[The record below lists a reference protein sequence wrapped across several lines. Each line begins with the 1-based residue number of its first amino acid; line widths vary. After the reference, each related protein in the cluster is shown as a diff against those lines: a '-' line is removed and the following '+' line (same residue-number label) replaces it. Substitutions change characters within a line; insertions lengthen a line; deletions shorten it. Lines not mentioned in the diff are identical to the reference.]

1 MSIIREFLDKSYC
14 GGFFELNSSYKGIHL
29 EGEIIKLEFKRLYT
43 HLIIKFF
50 DEGLIG
56 ENIFESTLNKLNTN
70 LDEIENLLAK
80 GNYSEHEN
88 MLLNSLFGL
97 LSKND
102 YHSSIRISS
111 YMYSILEYYYNKNF
125 ENILYIDTDTIYM
138 TKFEDED
145 FIKSIGVPYNLSIIN
160 NIYFLRKKQY
170 IFLDNLE
177 IKTRGMSKKYLDGS
191 DIEDVISEM
200 RASIRNKKLKD
211 LGI

>member
-1 MSIIREFLDKSYC
+1 MSIIREFLDKNDC
-14 GGFFELNSSYKGIHL
+14 GGFCELNSSYKGIHI
-29 EGEIIKLEFKRLYT
+29 EDEIIKLEFKKLYT

-56 ENIFESTLNKLNTN
+56 EDIFDLVLNKLNTN
-70 LDEIENLLAK
+70 LDEIENLLTK
-80 GNYSEHEN
+80 DDYSEHEN

-97 LSKND
+97 LDKND

-111 YMYSILEYYYNKNF
+111 YIYSILEYYYNKNF

-145 FIKSIGVPYNLSIIN
+145 FIKRIGIPYNLSIIS
-160 NIYFLRKKQY
+160 NIYFIRSKKY

-177 IKTRGMSKKYLDGS
+177 IKTRGMNKKQLELENVDL
-191 DIEDVISEM
+191 IMSEM
-200 RASIRNKKLKD
+200 KTIIRNKKLKD

>member
-14 GGFFELNSSYKGIHL
+14 GGFCELNSSYKGIHL
-29 EGEIIKLEFKRLYT
+29 EGEIIKLEFKKLYT

-56 ENIFESTLNKLNTN
+56 EYIFESTLNKLNTN
-70 LDEIENLLAK
+70 VDEIENLLIK
-80 GNYSEHEN
+80 DNYSEHES

-97 LSKND
+97 LGKND

-125 ENILYIDTDTIYM
+125 ENILYIDTDIIYM

-145 FIKSIGVPYNLSIIN
+145 FIKSIEVPYNLSIIS
-160 NIYFLRKKQY
+160 NIYFIRKKKY

-177 IKTRGMSKKYLDGS
+177 IKTRGMNKKQLELENIDL
-191 DIEDVISEM
+191 IMSEM
-200 RASIRNKKLKD
+200 RATIRNKKLKE